1 MTMSQCKKCKNS
13 NPQCRQSLVLYY
25 MALQTVTTLAND
37 GNMDSKFF
45 KERENQREYTFD
57 IKCSDYEPKEGN
69 NGD

>member
-57 IKCSDYEPKEGN
+57 IKCSHYEPKEEN